1 MLHFNPQRARILVI
15 RRRCHY
21 GMPALSTLLCLLLA
35 VAHPVPATATRA
47 HVDSLNSLGRGYV
60 FSNIQHSVEQYGELA
75 EEARALGY
83 RAGEARALQN
93 QGVALY
99 LNGRYEEGIEASLQA
114 IRIFEDLGLRRE
126 LASVYGELGYQIKR
140 RNLERATG
148 FMRRGI
154 DIAEAEDDSLTLCAL
169 YDNFGVL
176 HELADRPDSAAFYY
190 RMGLDFKLAL
200 TDSLGIPYSLNH
212 LSSLAAQQGDIA
224 EARRLLAQSDRYR
237 AATGDSMGL
246 LSNKIQA
253 AELSHL
259 EGDAEAAAA
268 AYELLLRTPPIFE
281 HGAMVTHCYQRL
293 AELYEELQDYEQA
306 YRYQLRHASFS
317 DSLYTVENDAR
328 MAALELE
335 FETEKK
341 DRQLAENRLQAAARS
356 RQVLVLGAAL
366 VLLTVLAV
374 AIVGFQHQ
382 KRRQL
387 RQEMELRARLQQVER
402 DQEMADEKLRIS
414 RELHDNIGAQL
425 TFLTSS
431 IDNMAHRTGDD
442 DSRSELDAVSSF
454 SRRTMQELRHT
465 VWAMKNESEGLDA
478 LIGKLQDLKQQ
489 CGATGRRLVF
499 EMDRDQAVEI
509 DLASGR
515 MLNVLRIAQE
525 AVQNALKHTQ
535 EGEIAMKLV
544 ADAEGLRLSI
554 RDQGPGFSDGDS
566 SHAGGLSHMQQRCS
580 DSGGTFSITSGEAG
594 TEVMCHFPPN

>member
-1 MLHFNPQRARILVI
+1 MPIRQRPSQGQPGWVV
-15 RRRCHY
+15 
-21 GMPALSTLLCLLLA
+21 LLCLLLIA
-35 VAHPVPATATRA
+35 AQPAPATATRA
-47 HVDSLNSLGRGYV
+47 HVDSLNSLGRGYL
-60 FSNIQHSVEQYGELA
+60 FSNIQLSVDQYGELA
-75 EEARALGY
+75 KEARALGY

-99 LNGRYEEGIEASLQA
+99 LNGRHEEGIEASLRA
-114 IRIFEDLGLRRE
+114 IRIFEELDLRRE

-140 RNLERATG
+140 RNPERASD

-154 DIAEAEDDSLTLCAL
+154 DIAEAENDSLTLCAL

-190 RMGLDFKLAL
+190 HMGLDLKLAL

-212 LSSLAAQQGDIA
+212 LSSLAAQQGNIG

-237 AATGDSMGL
+237 VATGDGMGL

-253 AELSHL
+253 AELSYL
-259 EGDAEAAAA
+259 EGDAGKAAE
-268 AYELLLRTPPIFE
+268 AYERLLQTPAIFE

-293 AELYEELQDYEQA
+293 AAIYEELQDYEQA
-306 YRYQLRHASFS
+306 YQYQLRHASLS
-317 DSLYTVENDAR
+317 DSLYTIENNAR

-341 DRQLAENRLQAAARS
+341 DRQLAENRLEALART

-374 AIVGFQHQ
+374 AVVGFQHQ
-382 KRRQL
+382 KRGQL
-387 RQEMELRARLQQVER
+387 RQEMELHARLQQVER
-402 DQEMADEKLRIS
+402 DQEMTDEKLRIS

-431 IDNMAHRTGDD
+431 IDNMAHRTRDD
-442 DSRSELDAVSSF
+442 ESRSELDAVSSF
-454 SRRTMQELRHT
+454 SRQTMQELRHT
-465 VWAMKNESEGLDA
+465 VWAMKNEAEGLDA

-499 EMDRDQAVEI
+499 EIDRDRTVEV

-525 AVQNALKHTQ
+525 AIQNALKHTQ
-535 EGEIAMKLV
+535 EGDITMRLV

-554 RDQGPGFSDGDS
+554 RDRGPGFSDGDA
-566 SHAGGLSHMQQRCS
+566 SHPGGLSHMRLRCN
-580 DSGGTFSITSGEAG
+580 DSGGSFSITSGEAG
-594 TEVMCHFPPN
+594 TEVMCHFPPK